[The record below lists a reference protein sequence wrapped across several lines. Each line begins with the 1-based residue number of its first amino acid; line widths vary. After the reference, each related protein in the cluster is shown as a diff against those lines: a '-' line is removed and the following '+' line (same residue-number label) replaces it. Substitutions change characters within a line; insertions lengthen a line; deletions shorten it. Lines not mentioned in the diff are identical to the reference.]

1 MTTTEF
7 AFWCADFVG
16 ALFYFLEVIMKRKAT
31 NEDVKQFIKKIAD
44 EINSEFDLAV
54 RVAQSKMLRAEN
66 ELNQTF
72 TDEQKK
78 LYQEYLLA
86 RQELNDLWV
95 SRYKK

>member
-1 MTTTEF
+1 
-7 AFWCADFVG
+7 
-16 ALFYFLEVIMKRKAT
+16 MKRKAT

>member
-1 MTTTEF
+1 
-7 AFWCADFVG
+7 
-16 ALFYFLEVIMKRKAT
+16 MKKKAT

>member
-1 MTTTEF
+1 
-7 AFWCADFVG
+7 
-16 ALFYFLEVIMKRKAT
+16 MKKKAT
-31 NEDVKQFIKKIAD
+31 NEDVKQFIKKIVD